1 MDEFLAKAE
10 AHFTI
15 EKDFCHVF
23 DEIIESQV
31 KPVFEKKLGKKI
43 DVIDD
48 LQSEHQIPKLLR
60 LTLK

>member
-1 MDEFLAKAE
+1 MEEFLAKADT
-10 AHFTI
+10 HFTI
-15 EKDFCHVF
+15 EKDFCPVF

-31 KPVFEKKLGKKI
+31 KPVFEAKLGKKI

-60 LTLK
+60 LTFK